1 MSPVLAP
8 GKHLTMV
15 SNATFLTMELPIT
28 RVGFSVALA
37 QDGLSEEGTETK
49 ACFPD
54 MCELIEEFGA
64 MKAKQEAM
72 ETSLKETENQ
82 VLELK
87 NKEAS
92 KVAFSAAAGGRGT
105 IGPYTTDTTMIYNTV
120 ITNVGNAYNQQ
131 TGIFVAPFAGMYY
144 FTFFYHAGGQDSSGL
159 VLVKNNQYIISTTDH
174 SSSDSADN
182 GGNAAFLQLQQ
193 GDQVSIRLYANCH
206 VWGSNYRTSFSGVLL
221 YSL

>member
-1 MSPVLAP
+1 
-8 GKHLTMV
+8 
-15 SNATFLTMELPIT
+15 IT
-28 RVGFSVALA
+28 RMNFRVWFFVWFCGLALA

-87 NKEAS
+87 NKGRA
-92 KVAFSAAAGGRGT
+92 VAFSAAAGGRGT